1 VALSIDSLPE
11 KHGAPAS
18 CPLKGCGV
26 EAVSRF
32 PRLHRCW
39 GRQAV
44 VPTAQKFWF
53 RRYARFL
60 KYTHPTVFEA
70 RAIEWRFFSYWLDHF
85 DGLDD
90 DASRRQ

>member
-1 VALSIDSLPE
+1 
-11 KHGAPAS
+11 
-18 CPLKGCGV
+18 
-26 EAVSRF
+26 
-32 PRLHRCW
+32 
-39 GRQAV
+39 V